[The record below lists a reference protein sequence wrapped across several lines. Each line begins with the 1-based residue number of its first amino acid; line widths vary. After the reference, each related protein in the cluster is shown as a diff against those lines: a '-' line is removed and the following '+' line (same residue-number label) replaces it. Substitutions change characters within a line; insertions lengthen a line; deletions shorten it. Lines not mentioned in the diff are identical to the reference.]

1 MPWHVAAGTRAMMR
15 TELMIEL
22 ASVYVVTMWSGGRP
36 SRKWK
41 SLQKP
46 DLLAQGT
53 GVTFTCLETGLGVE
67 LIGSVSIEEY
77 EAGSIALEIEMQS
90 AMGVHRE
97 SEPEEGTQA

>member
-1 MPWHVAAGTRAMMR
+1 MT
-15 TELMIEL
+15 EL

-46 DLLAQGT
+46 ELLPQGT
-53 GVTFTCLETGLGVE
+53 GVAFTCLETGLGVQ
-67 LIGSVSIEEY
+67 LIGSISIEEY

-90 AMGVHRE
+90 AMGVHR
-97 SEPEEGTQA
+97 GTDPDGTP